1 MSGTTTTQSSK
12 SNESSVICSK
22 KNIIKCV
29 SLILAEIIEENDL
42 NNEEEEEEVE
52 KNTVNNNSKLFLN
65 LESLFK
71 SSKIPEISIEKF
83 IERLAKYTLI
93 EESTLIISLM
103 YIDRYCDCSKNKL
116 SMFNIH
122 RLLII
127 SVLLSIKFNE
137 DENFSNEHYCK
148 VGGIKVEEMIALE
161 LEYLKSIEWN
171 IFVKSEDYE
180 IYVNHLND
188 YHKIMEQNTKF

>member
-29 SLILAEIIEENDL
+29 SLILEEIIEENDL
-42 NNEEEEEEVE
+42 NDEEEGLE
-52 KNTVNNNSKLFLN
+52 NITLNNYSKLFLN
-65 LESLFK
+65 LENLFR

-103 YIDRYCDCSKNKL
+103 YIDRYCDYSKNKL
-116 SMFNIH
+116 SLYNIH

-137 DENFSNEHYCK
+137 DDNFSNEHYCK

-180 IYVNHLND
+180 TYVNYLNA
-188 YHKIMEQNTKF
+188 YNKIMEQNTKL